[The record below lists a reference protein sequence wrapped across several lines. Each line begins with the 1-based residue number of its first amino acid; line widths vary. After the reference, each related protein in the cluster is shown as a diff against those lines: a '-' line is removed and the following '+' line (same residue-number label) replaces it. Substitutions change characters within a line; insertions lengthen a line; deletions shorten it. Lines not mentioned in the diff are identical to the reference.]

1 MARVAMY
8 FEYFQSRREKELN
21 DQLRKLNHDYKEVIV
36 THKRNEQ
43 NSSTA
48 ENAQESGNIDYEWVA
63 GEFLGTK

>member
-48 ENAQESGNIDYEWVA
+48 ENA
-63 GEFLGTK
+63 